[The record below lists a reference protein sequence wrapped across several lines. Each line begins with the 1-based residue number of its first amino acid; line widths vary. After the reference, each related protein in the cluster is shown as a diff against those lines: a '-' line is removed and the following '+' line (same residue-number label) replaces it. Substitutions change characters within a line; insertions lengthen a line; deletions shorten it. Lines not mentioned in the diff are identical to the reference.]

1 MNLLKKILK
10 DIFYFL
16 IFNFLIIVSFL
27 VFTWTKDFS
36 LGKKPIFGITFSQSY
51 SEYIGLDWRENYLA
65 ILDDLGVKN
74 LRLVAY
80 WDRIERTPSSFDF
93 SDLDWQI
100 SEAKK
105 RNAKIILAIGR
116 RTPRWPECH
125 APSWVKGL
133 KTAEEEERLLIMIR
147 KVIGHYHDEE
157 TIVSWQ
163 VENEPLLNVFGECPK
178 ADRNFL
184 KKEVAFVKYLD
195 SRPVLI
201 SDSGELSSWLRTASL
216 SDFFGT
222 TMYRIVWNPWI
233 GYYTHVLPPSYY
245 YYKAKIVQLLLPN
258 VKKIIISELQAE
270 PWSQQPLQTLP
281 IDKQKEIFNVVKL
294 RENIELAKRTGLSE
308 VYLWGVEWWYWLK
321 IHGEESYWLEAKKL
335 WR

>member
-1 MNLLKKILK
+1 MSLFKKILK

-16 IFNFLIIVSFL
+16 VFNFLIIVSFL
-27 VFTWTKDFS
+27 VLTWTKDFS

-65 ILDDLGVKN
+65 MLDDLGVKN

-80 WDRIERTPSSFDF
+80 WDRIEREPASFDF

-100 SEAKK
+100 SGAKK
-105 RNAKIILAIGR
+105 RNVKVILAIGR

-125 APSWVKGL
+125 EPSWVKEL
-133 KTAEEEERLLIMIR
+133 KTTEEEKRLLMMIR
-147 KVIGHYHDEE
+147 KVIEHYQGEE
-157 TIVSWQ
+157 TIVAWQ

-184 KKEVAFVKYLD
+184 KKEVAFVKSLD
-195 SRPVLI
+195 SRSILI

-245 YYKAKIVQLLLPN
+245 YYKAKIVRWFLPK

-281 IDKQKEIFNVVKL
+281 IDRQKEIFNVIKL

-308 VYLWGVEWWYWLK
+308 VYLWGVEWWYWLRL
-321 IHGEESYWLEAKKL
+321 HGEESYWLEAKKL

>member
-1 MNLLKKILK
+1 MNLFKKILK

-16 IFNFLIIVSFL
+16 FFNFLIIVSFL
-27 VFTWTKDFS
+27 VLTWTKDFS
-36 LGKKPIFGITFSQSY
+36 LGQKPIFGITFSQSY

-65 ILDDLGVKN
+65 MLDDLGVKN

-147 KVIGHYHDEE
+147 KVIGHYHNEE

-184 KKEVAFVKYLD
+184 KKEVAFVKSLD
-195 SRPVLI
+195 SRPILI
-201 SDSGELSSWLRTASL
+201 SDSGELSSWLRTATL

-233 GYYTHVLPPSYY
+233 GYYTHILPPSYY
-245 YYKAKIVQLLLPN
+245 YYKAKIVRWFLPD

-281 IDKQKEIFNVVKL
+281 IDRQKEIFNVVKL
-294 RENIELAKRTGLSE
+294 RENIKLAKRTGLPE
-308 VYLWGVEWWYWLK
+308 IYLWGVEWWYWLRL
-321 IHGEESYWLEAKKL
+321 HGEESYWLEAKKL
-335 WR
+335 W